1 MCTYVFIFTH
11 DILKILLDA
20 QCTTHDIYEAESC
33 DFFSSALGDSRENA
47 KKAAHSASKKQ
58 AHFFSFFSFLT
69 IMLAGDCQKKKLPI
83 RRPRRRKR
91 HIYFFS
97 FLLFL
102 LFPFFP
108 RISTTQRL
116 LMCRDEG
123 TGILF
128 SFCFHSLRKKHS
140 HRPFVSHCRCTA
152 THCQLTATRYN
163 ELQPTAMNCN
173 ALPTHC
179 QFIATCCHSLQRTA
193 THCISV
199 HLPAT
204 PDQLTATGKQEPAAR
219 RQLVQL
225 VVAEE

>member
-1 MCTYVFIFTH
+1 MCTYVYIFTH

-97 FLLFL
+97 FLLLL

-163 ELQPTAMNCN
+163 ELQRATTNCN
-173 ALPTHC
+173 
-179 QFIATCCHSLQRTA
+179 QLQ
-193 THCISV
+193 
-199 HLPAT
+199 
-204 PDQLTATGKQEPAAR
+204 
-219 RQLVQL
+219 
-225 VVAEE
+225 